1 MCSLTWPGGVG
12 GGGGGIIRLFLG
24 LKFSILGFS
33 GVGKFGKKFFV
44 WADLSNDFLRTFKT
58 IWGFVVVPTS
68 ISAAVAAIL
77 RVKLKQTCLFF
88 GYGF

>member
-1 MCSLTWPGGVG
+1 MGSLTWPGAVG
-12 GGGGGIIRLFLG
+12 LIIRLFLG

-58 IWGFVVVPTS
+58 I
-68 ISAAVAAIL
+68 
-77 RVKLKQTCLFF
+77 
-88 GYGF
+88 